1 MENKLTD
8 KQAELFWKEAYRFAD
23 NVRIYMENVCDLE
36 NGKITDKHVRDLD
49 DFRTKGWNNI
59 IKYVTSSSEEANE
72 TKPDVNDLIKR
83 IDKLEQIVKTLSYI
97 TSKKLYEKDDTLK
110 ELDANSIE
118 KLLNKVPEK
127 ELSVEEIQTLLN
139 ARHEQEELAKINRE
153 LRQQECNKRKLERER
168 IEVAKKMKIKENP
181 SIFVLMELLK
191 NDALD
196 KCYDPADENGQ
207 RNLNKTKLHDMISEA
222 IEKVYAQIDE

>member
-8 KQAELFWKEAYRFAD
+8 EQAKLFWKEAYRFMD
-23 NVRIYMENVCDLE
+23 NVKIYMENVCDLE
-36 NGKITDKHVRDLD
+36 NGNITDKHVRDLD
-49 DFRTKGWNNI
+49 EFKTKGWNSI
-59 IKYVTSSSEEANE
+59 IKYVTSSTEEANE

-97 TSKKLYEKDDTLK
+97 TSKELYEKDDTLK

-139 ARHEQEELAKINRE
+139 ARHEQEELAKINRKLKE
-153 LRQQECNKRKLERER
+153 QEDKKEKLERER
-168 IEVAKKMKIKENP
+168 IEVVKKMKIKENP
-181 SIFVLMELLK
+181 SMFVIMEILK
-191 NDALD
+191 NGGLD
-196 KCYDPADENGQ
+196 KCYDVNEEGV
-207 RNLNKTKLHDMISEA
+207 RELNKTKLHDMISEA
-222 IEKVYAQIDE
+222 IEKVNAEINE